1 VTDSDGLAAVVA
13 HGLLNTLTVIGGA
26 AELLRTEWD
35 VISPSRREELFT
47 LIEVHVG
54 EAGEALRGLVLGL
67 PPEALAMLDEL
78 SRLRSEP
85 LPAEVPRL
93 RRRRTDAPVVG

>member
-1 VTDSDGLAAVVA
+1 VTDSDELAAVVA

-35 VISPSRREELFT
+35 TIGPSRRDELFA
-47 LIEVHVG
+47 LIEVQVG
-54 EAGEALRGLVLGL
+54 EAADGLRGLVLGL
-67 PPEALAMLDEL
+67 PPEALELLDEL
-78 SRLRSEP
+78 SRIRQEP

-93 RRRRTDAPVVG
+93 RRRRTDAPVG

>member
-26 AELLRTEWD
+26 AELLRTEWAT
-35 VISPSRREELFT
+35 IGSTRRDELFA

-54 EAGEALRGLVLGL
+54 EAAEALRGLVLGL
-67 PPEALAMLDEL
+67 PPEALAVLDEL
-78 SRLRSEP
+78 SRIRQEP
-85 LPAEVPRL
+85 LPVEAPRL
-93 RRRRTDAPVVG
+93 RRRRTDAAVR